1 MTNVPAT
8 KFFLDSCDPLQ
19 TIEAIESLNQI
30 NRTLD
35 GQTTNPSLLIKNP
48 LLQMQLQGGKIN
60 EQELLDFYK
69 QEIQAISNLI
79 PEGSVSIEV
88 YADENSTKEDLLK
101 QANEFYTW
109 IPNAHVKFPTIK
121 AGIEAAEI
129 FVNQGG
135 RVNMTLVFSQEQAL
149 AVHIATRNMKNPGD
163 VLLSPFV
170 GRFDDIGLNGT
181 DFISNVVKMYKEL
194 GSQVS
199 ILSAS
204 LRNLSHL
211 EKCIELGSTLTTG
224 PLSMYQE
231 YTTKQ
236 LKLNIEKAEAGKLPL
251 SGAGSEADW
260 GTDGVVN
267 SDETTKLTPIPY
279 KTLDLKETTW
289 QNVNIQHDLTDK
301 GLAKFVADWKSV
313 LL

>member
-1 MTNVPAT
+1 MTISNAT

-19 TIEAIESLNQI
+19 TIEAIESLNKI
-30 NRTLD
+30 DRTLD
-35 GQTTNPSLLIKNP
+35 GQTTNPSLLVKNP
-48 LLQMQLQGGKIN
+48 LLQMELHGGKIH

-149 AVHIATRNMKNPGD
+149 AVHLATKNMKNPGD

-181 DFISNVVKMYKEL
+181 DFIANVIQMYKEL
-194 GSQVS
+194 DSQVS

-204 LRNLSHL
+204 LRNLNHL

-231 YTTKQ
+231 YVEKIKAQ
-236 LKLNIEKAEAGKLPL
+236 ANLKAEVGNSPL
-251 SGAGSEADW
+251 EGWQAKPDEVLRCEASP
-260 GTDGVVN
+260 T
-267 SDETTKLTPIPY
+267 LQPISY
-279 KTLDLKETTW
+279 KTLNLAETNW
-289 QNVNIQHDLTDK
+289 QNLNIQHDLTDK

>member
-1 MTNVPAT
+1 MTTTSTT

-19 TIEAIESLNQI
+19 TIEAIECLNQI
-30 NRTLD
+30 GTTLD
-35 GQTTNPSLLIKNP
+35 GQTTNPSLLVKNP
-48 LLQMQLQGGKIN
+48 LLQMQLHAGKIN

-79 PEGSVSIEV
+79 PDGSVSIEV

-121 AGIEAAEI
+121 VGIEAAEI

-149 AVHIATRNMKNPGD
+149 AVHLATKNMKNPGD

-181 DFISNVVKMYKEL
+181 DFIANVVQMYKEL
-194 GSQVS
+194 SSQVS

-204 LRNLSHL
+204 LRNLAHL

-224 PLSMYQE
+224 PLSIYQE
-231 YTTKQ
+231 YTEK
-236 LKLNIEKAEAGKLPL
+236 KLSNEKTVADKLPL
-251 SGAGSEADW
+251 DKGLAAQADW
-260 GTDGVVN
+260 GLQ
-267 SDETTKLTPIPY
+267 SDKTPTLQPIPY
-279 KTLDLKETTW
+279 KNLDITETNW
-289 QNVNIQHDLTDK
+289 QNLNIQHDLTDK
-301 GLAKFVADWKSV
+301 GLTKFVADWKSV

>member
-1 MTNVPAT
+1 MSHVNTQSQT

-19 TIEAIESLNQI
+19 TIEAIESLHKI
-30 NRTLD
+30 GRTLD
-35 GQTTNPSLLIKNP
+35 GQTTNPSLLVKNP
-48 LLQMQLQGGKIN
+48 LLQMQLHGGKIS
-60 EQELLDFYK
+60 ESELLEFYK
-69 QEIQAISNLI
+69 QEIKAISNLI
-79 PEGSVSIEV
+79 PDGSVSVEV

-101 QANEFYTW
+101 QANAFYTW

-121 AGIEAAEI
+121 AGIEAAEE

-149 AVHIATRNMKNPGD
+149 AVHLATKNMKNPGD

-181 DFISNVVKMYKEL
+181 DFIANVIQMYKEL

-204 LRNLSHL
+204 LRNLNHL

-224 PLSMYQE
+224 PLSIYQE
-231 YTTKQ
+231 YATKILEGEENNRHLEQ
-236 LKLNIEKAEAGKLPL
+236 
-251 SGAGSEADW
+251 SERSSAM
-260 GTDGVVN
+260 G
-267 SDETTKLTPIPY
+267 ETLQPIAY
-279 KTLDLKETTW
+279 RTLDLNETNW
-289 QNVNIQHDLTDK
+289 KNLNIQQDLTDK
-301 GLAKFVADWKSV
+301 GLAKFVADWNSV

>member
-1 MTNVPAT
+1 MSDTKLQTTT

-19 TIEAIESLNQI
+19 TIEAIESLHKI
-30 NRTLD
+30 SRILD
-35 GQTTNPSLLIKNP
+35 GQTTNPSLLVKNP
-48 LLQMQLQGGKIN
+48 LLQMQLHGGKIH
-60 EQELLDFYK
+60 ESELLEFYK

-88 YADENSTKEDLLK
+88 YADQYSTKEDLLK

-121 AGIEAAEI
+121 VGLEAAEE
-129 FVNQGG
+129 FVNNGG

-149 AVHIATRNMKNPGD
+149 AVHLATRNMKNPGD

-181 DFISNVVKMYKEL
+181 EFIANVVQMYAEL
-194 GSQVS
+194 DSKVS

-204 LRNLSHL
+204 LRNLNHL

-224 PLSMYQE
+224 PLSIYQE
-231 YTTKQ
+231 YAEKLINTNNVGESFSFQQSTTLQ
-236 LKLNIEKAEAGKLPL
+236 
-251 SGAGSEADW
+251 
-260 GTDGVVN
+260 
-267 SDETTKLTPIPY
+267 PIPY
-279 KTLDLKETTW
+279 KNLNLNETDW
-289 QNVNIQHDLTDK
+289 QNLNIQHDLTDK

>member
-1 MTNVPAT
+1 MSANQPNPIT

-19 TIEAIESLNQI
+19 TIEAIESLHKI
-30 NRTLD
+30 GRILD
-35 GQTTNPSLLIKNP
+35 GQTTNPSLLVKNP
-48 LLQMQLQGGKIN
+48 LLQMQLHGGKIN
-60 EQELLDFYK
+60 ENELLEFYK
-69 QEIQAISNLI
+69 QEIKAISNLI
-79 PEGSVSIEV
+79 PDGSVSVEV
-88 YADENSTKEDLLK
+88 YADESSTKEDLLR

-121 AGIEAAEI
+121 AGLEAAEI

-149 AVHIATRNMKNPGD
+149 AVHIATKNMKNPGD

-181 DFISNVVKMYKEL
+181 DFIANVMQMYREFDSK
-194 GSQVS
+194 VS
-199 ILSAS
+199 VLSAS
-204 LRNLSHL
+204 LRNLNHL

-224 PLSMYQE
+224 PLSIYQE
-231 YTTKQ
+231 YATKILAGEENNRQ
-236 LKLNIEKAEAGKLPL
+236 LEQSERSSVAEEILQ
-251 SGAGSEADW
+251 
-260 GTDGVVN
+260 
-267 SDETTKLTPIPY
+267 PIPY
-279 KTLDLKETTW
+279 KNLDLSVNNWKSL
-289 QNVNIQHDLTDK
+289 NIQHDLTDK

>member
-1 MTNVPAT
+1 MSHVNTQSQT

-19 TIEAIESLNQI
+19 TIEAIESLHKI
-30 NRTLD
+30 GRTLD
-35 GQTTNPSLLIKNP
+35 GQTTNPSLLVKNP
-48 LLQMQLQGGKIN
+48 LLQMQLHGGKIS
-60 EQELLDFYK
+60 ESELLEFYK
-69 QEIQAISNLI
+69 QEIKAISNLI
-79 PEGSVSIEV
+79 PDGSVSVEV

-101 QANEFYTW
+101 QANAFYTW

-121 AGIEAAEI
+121 AGIEAAEE

-149 AVHIATRNMKNPGD
+149 AVHLATKNMKNPGD

-181 DFISNVVKMYKEL
+181 DFIANVIQMYKEL

-204 LRNLSHL
+204 LRNLNHL

-224 PLSMYQE
+224 PLSIYQE
-231 YTTKQ
+231 YATKILEGEENNRHLEQ
-236 LKLNIEKAEAGKLPL
+236 
-251 SGAGSEADW
+251 SERSSAM
-260 GTDGVVN
+260 G
-267 SDETTKLTPIPY
+267 ETLQPIAY
-279 KTLDLKETTW
+279 RTLDLNETNW
-289 QNVNIQHDLTDK
+289 KNLNIQHDLTDK
-301 GLAKFVADWKSV
+301 GLAKFVADWNSV